1 MRSFLK
7 VPNNLEVGFE
17 VAEMVPKIRKEVYRR
32 FWESVKDNLDT
43 RLKGNEEAHLWEA
56 FENEDNRLL
65 V

>member
-32 FWESVKDNLDT
+32 FWEKCEGQS
-43 RLKGNEEAHLWEA
+43 
-56 FENEDNRLL
+56 
-65 V
+65 